1 MPSWINWVKPSRP
14 TADQPKKLRKHLLRT
29 TMRRK
34 VILAAIFL
42 IAIAGSLESPQ
53 LDAQTT
59 YTPDSPKVEAM
70 VTSALKYLH
79 TARGTDER
87 NCLVALSIVQAS
99 KRYMAA
105 VPDGDKFVNEVVK
118 SVRRGVNGGGLLNHK
133 EVYYPCL
140 ALILLCEMDDVL
152 YRPEID
158 KLIAAFEAQQ
168 LPNGGFAY
176 RNQTAWDTSQTQF
189 VALAYFVARQH
200 RLNVSVESSKR
211 ILEFMMAVQNN
222 RTWTYSPSDR
232 QNRISIHAAC
242 SGTVYLLSDLLQL
255 QPRVKKVGKRRIQ
268 GFGEE
273 LPPSISIFIP
283 ETSPDGSSDDQGQ
296 WRGEGPLA
304 DVNKRNL
311 SEVKQKANAHFE
323 QVFTYN
329 TRNWPFYYIYALER
343 YAYFREQ
350 AEGSVGNGA
359 LRRWYDEGVEL
370 MASIQKEDGSF
381 PAGPERN
388 SPANVNTA
396 FAVMFLVRSSEIL
409 SLPPSS
415 SSLAGGNDLASLKGQ
430 KLKQL
435 KGGKIQSSEASQN
448 LNELLDSLNQ
458 DLSAEQLATLTETL
472 KTAIRDYQ
480 DRPETSRGEAQS
492 FLRSLVKDKNYYKRL
507 IAVRFLAAEQD
518 LDNAPALI
526 YAMGDPDVRI
536 CIEAHNGL
544 RLISRKIDSIG
555 LPEKPN
561 RSDLTT
567 TKEQWA
573 SWYTKLRPDAEL
585 YD

>member
-1 MPSWINWVKPSRP
+1 MRGRVK
-14 TADQPKKLRKHLLRT
+14 
-29 TMRRK
+29 
-34 VILAAIFL
+34 LAAIFL
-42 IAIAGSLESPQ
+42 VAVAGWLNVDP
-53 LDAQTT
+53 LVAPLNAQTT

-70 VTSALKYLH
+70 VDSALAYLRA
-79 TARGTDER
+79 TSSSDER

-99 KRYMAA
+99 KRYFAA
-105 VPDGDKFVNEVVK
+105 VPEGDKFVDKVVQK
-118 SVRRGVNGGGLLNHK
+118 VLSGVKGGSLLNYK

-140 ALILLCEMDDVL
+140 ALILLCEMDDVG
-152 YRPEID
+152 YRTEID

-176 RNQTAWDTSQTQF
+176 RGQKEWDTSQTQF

-200 RLNVSVESSKR
+200 NVDVSVDSAKR
-211 ILEFMMAVQNN
+211 ILEFMMAVQSG
-222 RTWTYSPSDR
+222 RTWFYSPSDK
-232 QNRISIHAAC
+232 QERISIHAAC

-255 QPRVKKVGKRRIQ
+255 QPRVKKIEKRRVQ
-268 GFGEE
+268 GFGTE
-273 LPPSISIFIP
+273 LPPSISIYVP
-283 ETSPDGSSDDQGQ
+283 EVNADGSDNGQGQ

-311 SEVKQKANAHFE
+311 SEVKSKANAHFE
-323 QVFTYN
+323 QVFTFQ
-329 TRNWPFYYIYALER
+329 TRNWPFYYYYALER

-350 AEGSVGNGA
+350 AEGSVGNGSI
-359 LRRWYDEGVEL
+359 RRWYDQGVEFF
-370 MASIQKEDGSF
+370 ASIQKENGSF
-381 PAGPERN
+381 PAGPEPN

-415 SSLAGGNDLASLKGQ
+415 SSLAGGSDLASLKGQ
-430 KLKQL
+430 KLRQL
-435 KGGKIQSSEASQN
+435 RGGKIQSTETSQN

-458 DLSAEQLATLTETL
+458 DLSGEQLAMLTDSL
-472 KTAIRDYQ
+472 KSAISDYQ

-544 RLISRKIDSIG
+544 RLISRKIDSIQ
-555 LPEKPN
+555 LPDTPT
-561 RSDLTT
+561 RADLTT
-567 TKEQWA
+567 VKQKWS
-573 SWYTKLRPDAEL
+573 SWYTKLRPSAEL

>member
-1 MPSWINWVKPSRP
+1 MRGRVK
-14 TADQPKKLRKHLLRT
+14 
-29 TMRRK
+29 
-34 VILAAIFL
+34 LAALFL
-42 IAIAGSLESPQ
+42 VAVAGCLNFPLFVACLS
-53 LDAQTT
+53 AQTT
-59 YTPDSPKVEAM
+59 YTPDSPKVQAM
-70 VTSALKYLH
+70 VESALKYLH
-79 TARGTDER
+79 SASGSNER

-99 KRYMAA
+99 KRYLAA
-105 VPDGDKFVNEVVK
+105 VPEGDEFVDKVLKKILSEVK
-118 SVRRGVNGGGLLNHK
+118 GGSLLKHK

-140 ALILLCEMDDVL
+140 ASILLCEMDDVR
-152 YRPEID
+152 YRPEIN
-158 KLIAAFEAQQ
+158 KLIGAFEAQQ

-176 RNQTAWDTSQTQF
+176 RGRKEWDTSQTQF

-200 RLNVSVESSKR
+200 NINVSVESSKR
-211 ILEFMMAVQNN
+211 ILEFMMAVQNG
-222 RTWTYSPSDR
+222 RTWVYSPSDK
-232 QNRISIHAAC
+232 QQRISIHAAC

-255 QPRVKKVGKRRIQ
+255 QPRVKKVEKRRAK
-268 GFGEE
+268 GFGAD
-273 LPPSISIFIP
+273 LPPAVSIYVP
-283 ETSPDGSSDDQGQ
+283 EVNADGSDNGQGQ
-296 WRGEGPLA
+296 WRGQGPLA

-311 SEVKQKANAHFE
+311 SEVKAKANSHFE
-323 QVFTYN
+323 QVFTLQ
-329 TRNWPFYYIYALER
+329 TQNWPFYYYYALER

-350 AEGSVGNGA
+350 AEGSVGNGSI
-359 LRRWYDEGVEL
+359 RRWYDQGVEFF
-370 MASIQKEDGSF
+370 ASIQKKDGSF
-381 PAGPERN
+381 PAGPEPN

-435 KGGKIQSSEASQN
+435 KGGKIQSTETSQN

-458 DLSAEQLATLTETL
+458 DLSGEQLATLTDSL
-472 KTAIRDYQ
+472 KSAIRDYQ
-480 DRPETSRGEAQS
+480 DRPETSRAEAQS

-526 YAMGDPDVRI
+526 YAMGDPDIRI

-544 RLISRKIDSIG
+544 RLISRKIDSIQ
-555 LPEKPN
+555 LSETPN
-561 RSDLTT
+561 RADLTT
-567 TKEQWA
+567 AKQQWS
-573 SWYTKLRPDAEL
+573 SWYTKLRPSAEL

>member
-1 MPSWINWVKPSRP
+1 M
-14 TADQPKKLRKHLLRT
+14 
-29 TMRRK
+29 MRRR
-34 VILAAIFL
+34 VILAAIFFFT
-42 IAIAGSLESPQ
+42 IAGCLNFPLFVLQ
-53 LDAQTT
+53 LSAQTT
-59 YTPDSPKVEAM
+59 YTPDSAKVEAM
-70 VTSALKYLH
+70 VESALEYLH
-79 TARGTDER
+79 TTKGSSER
-87 NCLVALSIVQAS
+87 KCLVALAIVQAS
-99 KRYMAA
+99 KRYLAA
-105 VPDGDKFVNEVVK
+105 VPDGDKFVDEVVK
-118 SVRRGVNGGGLLNHK
+118 SVRSGVNGGSLLQHK

-140 ALILLCEMDDVL
+140 ALILLCEMDDVA

-168 LPNGGFAY
+168 LENGAFSY
-176 RNQTAWDTSQTQF
+176 RGQKDWDTSQTQF

-200 RLNVSVESSKR
+200 RINVSVESSKR
-211 ILEFMMAVQNN
+211 ILEFMMAVQKN
-222 RTWTYSPSDR
+222 RTWTYSKSDR
-232 QNRISIHAAC
+232 QQRISIHAAC

-255 QPRVKKVGKRRIQ
+255 QPRVKKVEKRRVQ
-268 GFGEE
+268 GFGTE
-273 LPPSISIFIP
+273 LPPSISLFVP
-283 ETSPDGSSDDQGQ
+283 EVSTNGSNEGEGQ
-296 WRGEGPLA
+296 WRGQGPLA
-304 DVNKRNL
+304 NVNKRNL
-311 SEVKQKANAHFE
+311 SEVKSRANSHFE
-323 QVFTYN
+323 QVFTFQ
-329 TRNWPFYYIYALER
+329 TKNWPFYYYYALER

-350 AEGSVGNGA
+350 AEGRVGNGSM
-359 LRRWYDEGVEL
+359 RRWYDTGVEYF
-370 MASIQKEDGSF
+370 ASIQKEDGSF
-381 PAGPERN
+381 PEGPELN

-396 FAVMFLVRSSEIL
+396 FAVLFLVRSSEIL

-415 SSLAGGNDLASLKGQ
+415 SSLAGGSDLASLKGQ

-435 KGGKIQSSEASQN
+435 RGGKIQSTETSQN

-458 DLSAEQLATLTETL
+458 DLSGEQLATLTESL
-472 KTAIRDYQ
+472 KSAIRDYQ

-544 RLISRKIDSIG
+544 RLISRKIDSIE
-555 LPEKPN
+555 LSSKPN

-567 TKEQWA
+567 AKQKWS
-573 SWYTKLRPDAEL
+573 SWYTKLRPSAEL